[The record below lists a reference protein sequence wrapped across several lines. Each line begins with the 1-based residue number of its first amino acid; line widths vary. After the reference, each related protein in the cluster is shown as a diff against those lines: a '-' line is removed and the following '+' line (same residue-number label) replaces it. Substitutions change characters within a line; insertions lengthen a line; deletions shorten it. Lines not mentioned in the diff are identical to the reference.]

1 MGSGMKI
8 LLVNPP
14 NCGRSIPEEEYGIDT
29 IKMIFRGE
37 PLALEV
43 IAGNLDGHAVAI
55 ADLKVAP
62 NVLAKTLDQFE
73 PDLVGFTGVTCEANT
88 IVRLAGEVK
97 RNRDAL
103 VVVGGQHASCDPTFF
118 NRDAIDYIVMGLG
131 KLSFRELVD
140 AIANGTVSSGIAGV
154 AKTNPGGS
162 LDYARRA
169 YSHAD
174 LVDDRPPRYDLVAQ
188 HRDQYVMSGVGG
200 KVGFVASAYGCTH
213 RCIFCSIPNMTE
225 GRYLTH
231 RPAAVLRDMQL
242 LGEVPVLRLV
252 DANTFGDLENALC
265 LGRCI
270 IESGLKKAI
279 VADVR
284 AETVTRHP
292 DLFKLWKQAGLTSVV
307 IGFEE
312 ISDAGLKRLN
322 KQSSVAVSIE
332 ALGILKDLGIRVIGD
347 FIVDPDYTEA
357 DFDALERFVAS
368 HAIDLPLPSILTP
381 LPGTPLHR
389 EMRHKITIQDL
400 DYYTFTNAVCPTRM
414 EPKFFYQAYAA
425 MLKRFLK
432 HISHG

>member
-1 MGSGMKI
+1 MKI

-62 NVLAKTLDQFE
+62 NVLEKTLEQFE
-73 PDLVGFTGVTCEANT
+73 PDLVGFTGVACEANT
-88 IVRLAGEVK
+88 VLRLAGEVK
-97 RNRDAL
+97 RTSGAL
-103 VVVGGQHASCDPTFF
+103 VVVGGHHASCDPMFF
-118 NRDAIDYIVMGLG
+118 NQAAIDYIVMGMG

-140 AIANGTVSSGIAGV
+140 AIANRTVGDGVAGV

-162 LDYARRA
+162 LDYVRRV
-169 YSHAD
+169 YSHQD
-174 LVDDRPPRYDLVAQ
+174 IVDDRPPRYDLVAA

-213 RCIFCSIPNMTE
+213 RCIFCSIPSLTD

-231 RPAAVLRDMQL
+231 RPAAVLRDMKL
-242 LGEVPVLRLV
+242 LGEVPLIRLV
-252 DANTFGDLENALC
+252 DANTFGDLKNALS

-270 IESGLKKAI
+270 IESGLQKAI

-292 DLFKLWKQAGLTSVV
+292 DLFRLWKQAGLAAVV

-312 ISDAGLKRLN
+312 ITDAGLARLN
-322 KQSSVAVSIE
+322 KRSSVAVSIE
-332 ALGILKDLGIRVIGD
+332 AMGILKDLGIRVIGD
-347 FIVDPDYTEA
+347 FIVAPEYTEA

-389 EMRHKITIQDL
+389 EMRPKITIHDL
-400 DYYTFTNAVCPTRM
+400 DYYTFTNAVYPTRM
-414 EPKFFYQAYAA
+414 APKLFYQAYAA
-425 MLKRFLK
+425 LLKRFLK
-432 HISHG
+432 HISHA

>member
-1 MGSGMKI
+1 MKI

-55 ADLKVAP
+55 ADLKAAP
-62 NVLAKTLDQFE
+62 NVLEKTLEQFE
-73 PDLVGFTGVTCEANT
+73 PALVGFTGVTCEANT
-88 IVRLAGEVK
+88 VVRLAGEVK
-97 RNRDAL
+97 RNSDAL
-103 VVVGGQHASCDPTFF
+103 VVVGGHHASCDPAFF
-118 NRDAIDYIVMGLG
+118 NHDAIDYIVMGLG

-140 AIANGTVSSGIAGV
+140 AIANRTVGSGVAGV

-162 LDYARRA
+162 LDYVRRA
-169 YSHAD
+169 YSHED
-174 LVDDRPPRYDLVAQ
+174 LVDDRPPRYDLVAA

-213 RCIFCSIPNMTE
+213 RCSFCSIPNMTD
-225 GRYLTH
+225 GRYLIH

-242 LGEVPVLRLV
+242 LGDVPVVRLV

-265 LGRCI
+265 LGQCI

-292 DLFKLWKQAGLTSVV
+292 DLFKLWKQAGLASVV

-312 ISDAGLKRLN
+312 ISDAGLARLN
-322 KQSSVAVSIE
+322 KRSSVAVNIE
-332 ALGILKDLGIRVIGD
+332 AIGILKDLGIRVIGD
-347 FIVDPDYTEA
+347 FIVDPEYTEA

-414 EPKFFYQAYAA
+414 EPKLFYQAYAG

>member
-1 MGSGMKI
+1 MRI

-43 IAGNLDGHAVAI
+43 IAGNLDGHTVAI
-55 ADLKVAP
+55 ADLKAAP
-62 NVLAKTLDQFE
+62 NVLEKTLDQLE

-88 IVRLAGEVK
+88 VVRLAGEVK
-97 RNRDAL
+97 RNSDAL
-103 VVVGGQHASCDPTFF
+103 VVVGGHHASCDPAFF
-118 NRDAIDYIVMGLG
+118 NHDVIDYIVMGLG

-140 AIANGTVSSGIAGV
+140 AIGNRTASSGVPGV

-162 LDYARRA
+162 LNYVRRA
-169 YSHAD
+169 YSHVD
-174 LVDDRPPRYDLVAQ
+174 IVDDRPPRYDLVAL

-200 KVGFVASAYGCTH
+200 KLGFVASAYGCTH
-213 RCIFCSIPNMTE
+213 RCSFCSIPNLTN
-225 GRYLTH
+225 GRYLIH
-231 RPAAVLRDMQL
+231 QPAAVLRDIKL
-242 LGEVPVLRLV
+242 LGEVPVIRLV
-252 DANTFGDLENALC
+252 DANTFGDLENALS

-270 IESGLKKAI
+270 IESGVKKAI

-292 DLFKLWKQAGLTSVV
+292 DLFKLWKQAGLASVV

-312 ISDAGLKRLN
+312 ISDAGLARLN
-322 KQSSVAVSIE
+322 KRSSVAVNIE
-332 ALGILKDLGIRVIGD
+332 AIGILKNLGIRVIGD
-347 FIVDPDYTEA
+347 FIVDPEYTEA
-357 DFDALERFVAS
+357 DFDAMERFVAS

-389 EMRHKITIQDL
+389 EIRHKITIQDL

-414 EPKFFYQAYAA
+414 EPKLFYQAYAA

>member
-1 MGSGMKI
+1 MKI

-14 NCGRSIPEEEYGIDT
+14 NCGRSIPEEEYGIET

-43 IAGNLDGHAVAI
+43 IAGNLDGHDVAI
-55 ADLKVAP
+55 ADLKVTP
-62 NVLAKTLDQFE
+62 DVLEKTLEQFE

-88 IVRLAGEVK
+88 VVRLAGEVK
-97 RNRDAL
+97 RNSDAL
-103 VVVGGQHASCDPTFF
+103 VVVGGHHASCDPAFF
-118 NRDAIDYIVMGLG
+118 NHVAIDYIVMGLG
-131 KLSFRELVD
+131 KLSFRELID
-140 AIANGTVSSGIAGV
+140 AIADRTAGAGVAGV

-162 LDYARRA
+162 LKYVRRD

-174 LVDDRPPRYDLVAQ
+174 LVDDRPPRYDLVAA

-213 RCIFCSIPNMTE
+213 RCIFCSIPSMTN

-231 RPAAVLRDMQL
+231 RPTAVLRDMQL
-242 LGEVPVLRLV
+242 LGEIPVLRLV
-252 DANTFGDLENALC
+252 DANTFGDLEHALD
-265 LGRCI
+265 LGRSI
-270 IESGLKKAI
+270 VESGLKKAI

-292 DLFKLWKQAGLTSVV
+292 DLFKLWKQAGLAAAV

-312 ISDAGLKRLN
+312 ISDAGLTRLN
-322 KQSSVAVSIE
+322 KRSSVAVNVE
-332 ALGILKDLGIRVIGD
+332 AMGILKDLGIRVIGD
-347 FIVDPDYTEA
+347 FIVDPEYTEA

-389 EMRHKITIQDL
+389 EMKHKITIQDL

-414 EPKFFYQAYAA
+414 EPKLFYQAYAA

>member
-1 MGSGMKI
+1 MKI

-43 IAGNLDGHAVAI
+43 IAGNLDGHTVAI
-55 ADLKVAP
+55 ADLKVTP
-62 NVLAKTLDQFE
+62 DVLEKSLEQFE

-88 IVRLAGEVK
+88 VMRLAGGVK
-97 RNRDAL
+97 RNSDAL
-103 VVVGGQHASCDPTFF
+103 VVVGGHHASCDPAFF
-118 NRDAIDYIVMGLG
+118 NHDDIDYIVMGLG

-140 AIANGTVSSGIAGV
+140 AIADRTVGDGVAGV

-162 LDYARRA
+162 LNYIRRA
-169 YSHAD
+169 YSHED
-174 LVDDRPPRYDLVAQ
+174 LVDDRPPRYDLVAA
-188 HRDQYVMSGVGG
+188 HRDRYVMSGVGG

-213 RCIFCSIPNMTE
+213 RCSFCSIPNMTD

-231 RPAAVLRDMQL
+231 RPAAVLRDMKL

-252 DANTFGDLENALC
+252 DANTFGDLEHALD

-292 DLFKLWKQAGLTSVV
+292 DLFKLWKQAGLASVV

-312 ISDAGLKRLN
+312 ISDLGLTRLN
-322 KQSSVAVSIE
+322 KRSSVAVNIE
-332 ALGILKDLGIRVIGD
+332 AIGILKDLGIRVIGD
-347 FIVDPDYTEA
+347 FIVDPEYTEA
-357 DFDALERFVAS
+357 DFDALERFVAA
-368 HAIDLPLPSILTP
+368 HGIDLPLPSILTP

-389 EMRHKITIQDL
+389 EMRQRITIQDL

-414 EPKFFYQAYAA
+414 EPRLFYQAYAA

>member
-1 MGSGMKI
+1 MKI

-55 ADLKVAP
+55 ADLKAAP
-62 NVLAKTLDQFE
+62 NVLEKTLEQFE

-88 IVRLAGEVK
+88 VVRLAGEVK
-97 RNRDAL
+97 RNSDAL
-103 VVVGGQHASCDPTFF
+103 VVVGGHHASCDPAFF
-118 NRDAIDYIVMGLG
+118 NHAAIDYIAMGLG

-140 AIANGTVSSGIAGV
+140 AIANRTVGSGVAGV

-162 LDYARRA
+162 LDYVRRA
-169 YSHAD
+169 YSHED

-213 RCIFCSIPNMTE
+213 RCSFCSIPNMTD

-242 LGEVPVLRLV
+242 LGEIPVVRLV

-265 LGRCI
+265 LGQCI

-292 DLFKLWKQAGLTSVV
+292 DLFKLWKQAGLASVV

-312 ISDAGLKRLN
+312 ISDSGLERLN
-322 KQSSVAVSIE
+322 KRSSIAVNIE
-332 ALGILKDLGIRVIGD
+332 AIGILKDLGIRVIGD
-347 FIVDPDYTEA
+347 FIVDPEYTEA
-357 DFDALERFVAS
+357 DFDALERFVAV

-414 EPKFFYQAYAA
+414 EPKLFYQAYAA